1 MAKLGSVPMF
11 RQEVN
16 LGSTSEQGRLYNE
29 RVILNIVRKNPDIS
43 RIQIASKTGLSA
55 QTISVI
61 TSSLLAKRM
70 LVVTGKVKG
79 SRGQPSIMLTICP
92 EGAYGLGINVDRDHI
107 SAALLDFSGRCIL
120 LKEHSVQ
127 FPTEEEAKSIA
138 LSLIAEVKEILG
150 ENWNRVQGI
159 GLAKPDFMP
168 LWLNSLVSDEDQR
181 NCLTYLEQSLHYWET
196 DEFSIWL
203 EEQTSLSCV
212 VENDANA
219 AALNELLLSKK
230 TKGGDFFY
238 IFIGAACGGGAVVND
253 ECYFGAHG
261 KSGSFG
267 LIPTATGV
275 LGKQI
280 LEVLSLSSLIH
291 FLNAKGK
298 NYPTKDDDWNDVG
311 IHFLVDEWIDLV
323 SSEIIPGMVS
333 IIALL
338 DPQSVVFG
346 GRLPSQLQSKML
358 AVLAEKLNVACPLG
372 MTVPPL
378 VIAETSETSGMLGAA
393 ILPLYD
399 TFAPY
404 RSLLL
409 IRDEK

>member
-1 MAKLGSVPMF
+1 MAKLGSVPKF
-11 RQEVN
+11 RQEAS

-29 RVILNIVRKNPDIS
+29 RVILNIVRKNPNIS
-43 RIQIASKTGLSA
+43 RIQIAVKTGLSA

-61 TSSLLAKRM
+61 ISSLLEKGM
-70 LVVTGKVKG
+70 LEVTGKVKG
-79 SRGQPSIMLTICP
+79 NRGQPSIMLTICP

-107 SAALLDFSGRCIL
+107 SAALLDFSGQCIL
-120 LKEHSVQ
+120 LREHSVQ

-138 LSLIAEVKEILG
+138 LSLIDEVKTTLG
-150 ENWNRVQGI
+150 EKWNRVQGI
-159 GLAKPDFMP
+159 GLAKPDFMS
-168 LWLNSLVSDEDQR
+168 LWLNSLVSDEEQR
-181 NCLTYLEQSLHYWET
+181 HDLPYLEQSLRYWET

-203 EEQTSLSCV
+203 EEQTNLSCV

-219 AALNELLLSKK
+219 AALNELLLSSEAKRS
-230 TKGGDFFY
+230 DFFY
-238 IFIGAACGGGAVVND
+238 IFIGSACGGGAVTND
-253 ECYFGAHG
+253 ECYFSANG

-291 FLNAKGK
+291 FLSMKGK
-298 NYPTKDDDWNDVG
+298 TYPTNEEGWSDVG
-311 IHFLVDEWIDLV
+311 VHFLVDEWIDLV
-323 SSEIIPGMVS
+323 SSEILPG
-333 IIALL
+333 IISVVALF
-338 DPQSVVFG
+338 DPQSIVFG
-346 GRLPSQLQSKML
+346 GRLPQMLQCKLLS
-358 AVLAEKLNVACPLG
+358 VLTEKLEIMCPLG
-372 MTVPPL
+372 MNMPPL
-378 VIAETSETSGMLGAA
+378 VAAETGETSGMLGAA

-409 IRDEK
+409 IRSEK